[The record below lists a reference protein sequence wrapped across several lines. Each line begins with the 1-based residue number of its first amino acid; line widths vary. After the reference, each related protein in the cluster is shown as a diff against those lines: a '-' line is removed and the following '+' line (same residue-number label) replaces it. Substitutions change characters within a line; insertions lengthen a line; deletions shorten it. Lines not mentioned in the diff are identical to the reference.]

1 MNTVTR
7 KIIMCL
13 TGLFLCFFLVI
24 HFLGNL
30 QLFLPPETAQ
40 HNFNAYSH
48 FLSGNIFIKIVSYG
62 LYSCII
68 AHAVDALFITYQN
81 RKSGGAYKA
90 DRRGRA
96 SKWYSRNM
104 GILGFVILLFLVLHF
119 QNFWYHYKFG
129 ALQLDKDGNKDL
141 YTLVITAFQQWWI
154 VIIYVVSMVALFYHL
169 AHGVHSA
176 VRTLGIYHP
185 RYVKWLQRAGVA
197 YAIVICGG
205 FALMPL
211 YIYFTH

>member
-30 QLFLPPETAQ
+30 QLFLTPETAQ

-62 LYSCII
+62 LYSCIL
-68 AHAVDALFITYQN
+68 AHAVDALFITFQN
-81 RKSGGAYKA
+81 RKSGGTYQT

-104 GILGFVILLFLVLHF
+104 GILGFVILLFLVLHL
-119 QNFWYHYKFG
+119 QNFWYYYKFG
-129 ALQLDKDGNKDL
+129 ALELDKDGNKDL

-154 VIIYVVSMVALFYHL
+154 VIIYVVSMIALFYHL

-176 VRTLGIYHP
+176 MRTLGIYHP
-185 RYVKWLQRAGVA
+185 RYVKWLQKAGVT

-205 FALMPL
+205 FALIPL